1 MNNRTK
7 SPVRV
12 RRDRI
17 VRNVERVLIGLAGAV
32 FYGAL
37 LLGTWQALAVDEK
50 PMRVEPAVARFEIPR
65 GVSIPQ
71 PKAEHLRAYIEEG
84 ELAPAAETDAPVS
97 LGWFNLTAYCPCSKC
112 CGEYAN
118 GITATGTLA
127 TEGRTIAVD
136 PRVIPYGT
144 HVIINGHEYIAEDC
158 GGGIKQ
164 NRIDVFFSSHEA
176 ALRFGVGEAEVFVVG

>member
-1 MNNRTK
+1 MMKNNR
-7 SPVRV
+7 PIYLLAIICLCVIFV
-12 RRDRI
+12 AA
-17 VRNVERVLIGLAGAV
+17 LIRCAGAA
-32 FYGAL
+32 Y
-37 LLGTWQALAVDEK
+37 K
-50 PMRVEPAVARFEIPR
+50 PMTEQMMAARFEIPR
-65 GVSIPQ
+65 GMSIPQ

-84 ELAPAAETDAPVS
+84 ELAPAAETDALVS
-97 LGWFNLTAYCPCSKC
+97 LGTFKLTAYCACERC

-118 GITATGTLA
+118 GYTSTGTLA

-144 HVIINGHEYIAEDC
+144 HVLINGHEYVAEDC